1 MRIVRILAGA
11 AAVLVGVLLAQSDSD
26 YQGWMKDVVAPG
38 NSSLLK
44 NIATKNAAGVAA
56 DAKKLQD
63 AFKQVGDF
71 WQKRNSTDAVN
82 FAKQAQTA
90 AAAIAQD
97 AAANNMAQAG
107 NDQKDL
113 AATCGGC
120 HMAHRAKGDSGFKI
134 K

>member
-1 MRIVRILAGA
+1 MRMLRVLAGVA
-11 AAVLVGVLLAQSDSD
+11 GVLVGVLLAQSDSD
-26 YQGWMKDVVAPG
+26 YQDWMKVVGPS

-44 NIATKNAAGVAA
+44 NIATKDAAGVAA
-56 DAKKLQD
+56 EAKKLQD
-63 AFKQVGDF
+63 TFKQVGEF
-71 WQKRNSTDAVN
+71 WQKRNATDAVN

-90 AAAIAQD
+90 AAAIVQD
-97 AAANNMAQAG
+97 AAAGNMAQAG
-107 NDQKDL
+107 NDSKDL